1 MTKEGLAVNAT
12 FLVAE
17 VRKEMAGSENGEC
30 QRSPTHHV
38 LALESAKFKTVLTM
52 LQVVSRRAKARP
64 DPFSIQDS
72 KCDHRFS
79 FYATY

>member
-38 LALESAKFKTVLTM
+38 VSAGKRKVQNSTDN
-52 LQVVSRRAKARP
+52 VVSGVEKSQGETCPLFLTQCPA
-64 DPFSIQDS
+64 
-72 KCDHRFS
+72 
-79 FYATY
+79 